1 MIRDAML
8 KDAKHIAHVHV
19 RSWQQAYVDLMPAD
33 FLASLT
39 TSLPQKEAH
48 WARSIES
55 KQADTLVAEVNGNVI
70 GWLSLGPCRDADT
83 PEATAGEVMA
93 IYVLADYWGH
103 GIGAQLWQ
111 AGFQRLGDQGYTRI
125 SLWVLAANQR
135 AIRFYTSFGGT
146 EEPGSRRTLVR
157 GGVTLE
163 EVPYVW
169 TR

>member
-1 MIRDAML
+1 MIRDAMP

-19 RSWQQAYVDLMPAD
+19 RSWQQAYMDLMPAD

-55 KQADTLVAEVNGNVI
+55 KQADTLVAEMDGTVI

-83 PEATAGEVMA
+83 PETTAGEVMA

-111 AGFQRLGDQGYTRI
+111 AGFQRLVDQGYKRI

-163 EVPYVW
+163 EVRYVW